1 MRKILGIV
9 VLGLLLSWNAY
20 ALETPLKNL
29 SKFFKNGELIK
40 IPSYNVKPW
49 PNQYLSIIDG
59 SYKNSPIE
67 VDAFISFP
75 KKGEGPFPVMMF
87 AHSSGGASLFTD
99 KWFKFNRLMAK
110 KLLKKGV
117 AVMFLDNFS
126 ARGQKHTYANQTT
139 IQHYSTYIDAFK
151 ALEYLSKDP
160 KVDIKKV
167 GITGWSRGGMISLM
181 ASEKRLRDALIS
193 KDLYFAAT
201 LPRTVGCWSV
211 AMFLNPQPIK
221 ETKTWMVL
229 GGADDYT
236 LAEDCVEQGERI
248 KAKGGDIEITVK
260 KGWGHG
266 FTANYE
272 AEYES
277 DPMIFHNCP
286 DSLMEDDG
294 TYGTSD
300 PNYKWAKEW
309 WNDPCITRGAHIGGN
324 KGGAFKRPFLK
335 FFKENL
341 L

>member
-1 MRKILGIV
+1 
-9 VLGLLLSWNAY
+9 
-20 ALETPLKNL
+20 
-29 SKFFKNGELIK
+29 
-40 IPSYNVKPW
+40 
-49 PNQYLSIIDG
+49 
-59 SYKNSPIE
+59 
-67 VDAFISFP
+67 
-75 KKGEGPFPVMMF
+75 
-87 AHSSGGASLFTD
+87 
-99 KWFKFNRLMAK
+99 
-110 KLLKKGV
+110 
-117 AVMFLDNFS
+117 MFLDNFVP
-126 ARGQKHTYANQTT
+126 RGTYTTYANQQKVT
-139 IQHYSTYIDAFK
+139 HWSTYIDAFK
-151 ALEYLSKDP
+151 ALEYLSKQP
-160 KVDIKKV
+160 KVNIKKI

-181 ASEKRLRDALIS
+181 VAEKRLRDILVS
-193 KDLYFAAT
+193 KDLYFAAAQ
-201 LPRTVGCWSV
+201 PRSPDCTTN
-211 AMFLNPQPIK
+211 MFRNPQPIK

-248 KAKGGDIEITVK
+248 KANGGDIEITVK

-272 AEYES
+272 PEYEG

-324 KGGAFKRPFLK
+324 KGGVFKRPFLK
-335 FFKENL
+335 FFKKNL

>member
-1 MRKILGIV
+1 MKKILGIIL
-9 VLGLLLSWNAY
+9 LGLILSGNAF
-20 ALETPLKNL
+20 AAAPLKSPL
-29 SKFFKNGELIK
+29 YKLLKYFKNGEMIK
-40 IPSYNVKPW
+40 IQSYTAKNFIEIK
-49 PNQYLSIIDG
+49 DG
-59 SYKNSPIE
+59 TYKKSPIE
-67 VDAFISFP
+67 IDAFISYP
-75 KKGEGPFPVMMF
+75 KKGDGPFPVLVF
-87 AHSSGGASLFTD
+87 AHSSGGSLLFTD
-99 KWFKFNRLMAK
+99 EWFKFNRQVAK
-110 KLLKKGV
+110 SLHKKGI
-117 AVMFLDNFS
+117 AVMFLDNF
-126 ARGQKHTYANQTT
+126 APRGTYTTYADQQKVT
-139 IQHYSTYIDAFK
+139 HWSTYIDAFK
-151 ALEYLSKDP
+151 ALEYLSKQP
-160 KVDIKKV
+160 KVNIKKI

-181 ASEKRLRDALIS
+181 VAEKRLRDILVS
-193 KDLYFAAT
+193 KDLYFAAAQ
-201 LPRTVGCWSV
+201 PRSPDCTTS
-211 AMFLNPQPIK
+211 MFRNPQPIK

-248 KAKGGDIEITVK
+248 KAKGGDIEIMVK
-260 KGWGHG
+260 KGWHHG

-272 AEYES
+272 VEYEG

-324 KGGAFKRPFLK
+324 KGGVFKRPFLK